1 MEGFVNVATAFG
13 LVLRNV
19 RKRENLTQEQLA
31 LQCGYQRNYI
41 SLMERGHNQ
50 PTLETLLSLA
60 SALHCDP
67 ADLVLETVR
76 VLKSGSVS
84 A

>member
-13 LVLRNV
+13 LVLRTV
-19 RKRENLTQEQLA
+19 RKRASLTQEQLA

-60 SALHCDP
+60 NALRCDP
-67 ADLVLETVR
+67 ADLVVDTVR
-76 VLKSGSVS
+76 VLASGCPSD
-84 A
+84 